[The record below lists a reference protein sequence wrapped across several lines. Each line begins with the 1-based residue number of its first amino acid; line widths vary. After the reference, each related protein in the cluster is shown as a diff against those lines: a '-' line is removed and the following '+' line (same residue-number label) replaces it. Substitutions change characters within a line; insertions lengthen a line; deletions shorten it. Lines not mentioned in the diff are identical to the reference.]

1 MGAHYT
7 CDFCG
12 EPITGRSGRD
22 FVTLYSF
29 HPWFPQRD
37 LHASPCLGLLNE
49 VVAEACSHSPERR
62 RREEQQ
68 QREAEWRE
76 QEQRWRSLSN
86 AQRERL
92 LIELLAEDRLTVSE
106 LVEKVRD
113 KFGRYAVA
121 YGDVYPVVK
130 RLQLTG
136 ELSRE
141 EETFRKTR
149 KRWRYFRRPMAGP
162 IADLERAFNG
172 DEGAS

>member
-22 FVTLYSF
+22 FVTLHSF
-29 HPWFPQRD
+29 HPRFPARD
-37 LHASPCLGLLNE
+37 LHTSPCLGLLNE
-49 VVAEACSHSPERR
+49 IVYEACEHSPERR
-62 RREEQQ
+62 RREERE

-76 QEQRWRSLSN
+76 HEQRWRSLSMT
-86 AQRERL
+86 QREHL
-92 LIELLAEDRLTVSE
+92 LMELVAEDRLTVSE

-113 KFGRYAVA
+113 KLGRYAVS
-121 YGDVYPVVK
+121 YGAVYSVVK
-130 RLQLTG
+130 RLHLTG

>member
-12 EPITGRSGRD
+12 EPIIGRRDRD
-22 FVTLYSF
+22 FVTLHSF
-29 HPWFPQRD
+29 DRRFPHRD
-37 LHASPCLGLLNE
+37 LHAEPCLGLLNDI
-49 VVAEACSHSPERR
+49 VTEACEHSPERR
-62 RREEQQ
+62 RREEWK

-76 QEQRWRSLSN
+76 QRQRWRSLSN

-106 LVEKVRD
+106 LVEKVRG
-113 KFGRYAVA
+113 KFGEHSVD
-121 YGDVYPVVK
+121 YGDVYAVVR
-130 RLQLTG
+130 RLHLTG

-141 EETFRKTR
+141 SETFRKTR
-149 KRWRYFRRPMAGP
+149 QRWRYMRKPMAGP

-172 DEGAS
+172 SEGA